1 MSNWVSAHE
10 PLYNALFNHLLQSPL
25 KARVTGI
32 YDGMKMD
39 LVKPYAI
46 VGETG
51 VIESESSTGMHEDIA
66 VQMHIYADSKPE
78 CRELMRLMKY
88 YAKQKPFTLDGCE
101 ITKVRLSNEQV
112 MNDIDNKTSH
122 GVLRIVYTVRHKLLF
137 ERMS

>member
-10 PLYNALFNHLLQSPL
+10 PLYNALFNHLLQSPF
-25 KARVTGI
+25 KVKVTGI

-39 LVKPYAI
+39 LAKPYAI
-46 VGETG
+46 VGETD

-66 VQMHIYADSKPE
+66 VQMHIYSDGKPE

-88 YAKQKPFTLDGCE
+88 YAKQKPFTLDGYE

-122 GVLRIVYTVRHKLLF
+122 GVLRLVYTVRHKLIF
-137 ERMS
+137 ERMN